1 MSISAAATEHSAL
14 RGAEPST
21 FAFPHG
27 RRGGG
32 GLRAG
37 GGGQAELRTRLRA
50 RAGAA
55 GARDEEG
62 EDGGEEEEEEDDDD
76 DEEEEEA
83 EEEALLAEA
92 EGLKLHLS
100 SGSTTGYKGVRKHI
114 PSRLAASK
122 RVATRGA
129 GPST

>member
-1 MSISAAATEHSAL
+1 MAYA
-14 RGAEPST
+14 
-21 FAFPHG
+21 
-27 RRGGG
+27 
-32 GLRAG
+32 RAV
-37 GGGQAELRTRLRA
+37 GQAELRTRLRA
-50 RAGAA
+50 RARAA

-62 EDGGEEEEEEDDDD
+62 EDGGEEEEDDDD
-76 DEEEEEA
+76 DDEEEEEEA

-129 GPST
+129 GPSTSASSTRRWRRRWPMLWGRGGRKAV